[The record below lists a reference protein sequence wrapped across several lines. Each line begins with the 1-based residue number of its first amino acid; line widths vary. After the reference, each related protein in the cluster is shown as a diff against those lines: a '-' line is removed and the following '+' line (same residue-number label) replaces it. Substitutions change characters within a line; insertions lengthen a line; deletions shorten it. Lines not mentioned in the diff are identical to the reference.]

1 MREGD
6 WEIRKIGKDTCSVER
21 YLGSDTELAI
31 PERIG
36 SYQAVE
42 IGAKLLKK
50 TSKVRSL
57 SLPKSIEYID
67 PEAFQS
73 WRWMEGVK
81 AEGKKLKSRDGVLY
95 DGAFKS
101 LVFYPP
107 KKEGDLYEAPD
118 SLRRVLPGAF
128 SATVPLRTF
137 SFYGSFE
144 EFSAKPSE
152 CPSLECITALE
163 SGKLSTSEGVLFK
176 GKKLLFYPAAKRA
189 DRYSIPEGTESIEV
203 YGEPMFPSHISA
215 LSVPASLKTGL
226 SENAGLTGGI
236 EVDYGCQA
244 YASRSGVLFS
254 KRDGKLRVYPAGK
267 KDSFYMAPHGTTAIA
282 SGAFR
287 GASVS
292 SVVLPSSLV
301 HIEGEAFASSA
312 ISNLV
317 IPSSASDIDIR
328 ALSGMDALTAVFV
341 EPRSI
346 GDIFLSGSSLSGVKR
361 YVEYI

>member
-1 MREGD
+1 MKEGD
-6 WEIRKIGKDTCSVER
+6 WDIKKIGKDICAVQR
-21 YLGSDTELAI
+21 YLGTGTDLVI
-31 PERIG
+31 PDRIDG
-36 SYQAVE
+36 CAPVE
-42 IGAKLLKK
+42 IGAGLLKK
-50 TSKVRSL
+50 SNKVETIM
-57 SLPKSIEYID
+57 LPKSVEYID
-67 PEAFQS
+67 PAAFQT
-73 WRWMEGVK
+73 WRNVRAVK
-81 AEGKKLKSRDGVLY
+81 ADGRKLKSRDGILY
-95 DGAFKS
+95 DGSFKS

-118 SLRRVLPGAF
+118 TLRRVLPGAF

-152 CPSLECITALE
+152 CPRLECITALE

-215 LSVPASLKTGL
+215 LSVPASLKAGL
-226 SENAGLTGGI
+226 AENAGLTGGI
-236 EVDYGCQA
+236 EVDYGSQA

-254 KRDGKLRVYPAGK
+254 KRDGKLLVYPAGK
-267 KDSFYMAPHGTTAIA
+267 KDSFYMAPHGTMAIA
-282 SGAFR
+282 SGAFS

-346 GDIFLSGSSLSGVKR
+346 GDIFLSGSSLGGVKR

>member
-21 YLGSDTELAI
+21 YLGSGTELVI

-36 SYQAVE
+36 SYQTVE

-57 SLPKSIEYID
+57 SIPRSIEYID

-81 AEGKKLKSRDGVLY
+81 TEGKKLKSRDGVLY

-118 SLRRVLPGAF
+118 TLRRVLPGAF
-128 SATVPLRTF
+128 SATVPLRMF

-152 CPSLECITALE
+152 CPRLECITALE

-215 LSVPASLKTGL
+215 LSVPASLKAGL
-226 SENAGLTGGI
+226 AENAGLTGGI
-236 EVDYGCQA
+236 EVDYGSQA

-254 KRDGKLRVYPAGK
+254 KRDGKLLVYPAGK
-267 KDSFYMAPHGTTAIA
+267 KEDFYMAPHGTMAIA

-328 ALSGMDALTAVFV
+328 ALSGMDALAAVFV

-346 GDIFLSGSSLSGVKR
+346 GDIFLSGSSLGGVKR